1 MINPSNES
9 VTYRISLTGK
19 DQRTNRLIR
28 FAPRQATL
36 KAGKKQIVKLMVR
49 KPAHLPEGEY
59 YTRMQFMP
67 LPDKTTARKNF
78 SQTTNAPNIQ
88 INMIVGATIPILVRH
103 GKLQAKVVT
112 RSVSLEKSK
121 KPSSHSVINVLLNRT
136 GNRSVFLD
144 LLLYGTGGPE
154 GDEILL
160 GQSRGFAIYADQFER
175 TINVPINIPDGMDI
189 SNTGV
194 KVVLR
199 DRDETTHAV
208 DLDSGPVIFKL
219 H

>member
-1 MINPSNES
+1 
-9 VTYRISLTGK
+9 
-19 DQRTNRLIR
+19 
-28 FAPRQATL
+28 
-36 KAGKKQIVKLMVR
+36 
-49 KPAHLPEGEY
+49 
-59 YTRMQFMP
+59 
-67 LPDKTTARKNF
+67 
-78 SQTTNAPNIQ
+78 
-88 INMIVGATIPILVRH
+88 MIVGATIPILVRH